1 MEKSIKILEEISQ
14 KCYSDTTVYKFSKNL
29 NLPDKYK
36 KGRIDASS
44 WINDLI
50 YYYVQKEK
58 NFLKEFIQHINDQK
72 EIIAIINNGDYKNG
86 LYDQLQEVE
95 LHIKES

>member
-1 MEKSIKILEEISQ
+1 MKKSIKILEEISQ
-14 KCYSDTTVYKFSKNL
+14 KCYSDTTIYKFSKNL
-29 NLPDKYK
+29 DLPDKYK

-50 YYYVQKEK
+50 YYYIQKEK
-58 NFLKEFIQHINDQK
+58 NFLTEFIQHMQDQK
-72 EIIAIINNGDYKNG
+72 DVIAILNEGDYKNG

-95 LHIKES
+95 LHINNS